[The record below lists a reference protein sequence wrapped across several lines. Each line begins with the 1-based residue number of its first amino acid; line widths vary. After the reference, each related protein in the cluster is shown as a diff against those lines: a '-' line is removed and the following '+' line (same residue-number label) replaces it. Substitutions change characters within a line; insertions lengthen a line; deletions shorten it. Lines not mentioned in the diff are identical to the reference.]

1 MASDGRPGRVAAAG
15 PSGRIPAG
23 RWRIGRPGWFGMS
36 ARFLLRSLRLRHSS
50 FLLALLAVT
59 VGATV
64 AATMLDLKADLR
76 QKMSRELRRYGPN
89 LLVTPAPGSDP
100 PTLEEARV
108 RAIPALVSSEAPG
121 AAVSPLLLAA
131 GRISRETDARA
142 WTEAVMAGVDFEALS
157 RLNPSWRIEGSWPR
171 PGEPGCVVGAS
182 LAALLG
188 IRPGDRASLS
198 VAASPP
204 ESLPV
209 SGVLSTGESEDDQVL
224 APLGFLQERSGLA
237 GRVSLAALSLDGGP
251 AAALRAAAA
260 IERALPGVSA
270 RPLWQVAA
278 AQGALRGKIDRLMLF
293 LTLVVLLLC
302 GLCVMTTLLSIVL
315 ERESEIGLMRS
326 IGAGDGEILVMFLG
340 EVSLLGI
347 LGGIAGLGL
356 GAAAA
361 RLVGSRL
368 FGAAIEARAGVI
380 PVVLA
385 VSLVLCWSAVL
396 LPLRRAL
403 AVQPAAALRG
413 E

>member
-1 MASDGRPGRVAAAG
+1 
-15 PSGRIPAG
+15 
-23 RWRIGRPGWFGMS
+23 
-36 ARFLLRSLRLRHSS
+36 
-50 FLLALLAVT
+50 

-89 LLVTPAPGSDP
+89 LLVTPAPNSDP
-100 PTLEEARV
+100 PTLEEAKV
-108 RAIPALVSSEAPG
+108 RAIPAMISSETPG

-131 GRISRETDARA
+131 GRISRGTDEGR

-171 PGEPGCVVGAS
+171 PDEPGCVVGAS
-182 LAALLG
+182 LAALLR
-188 IRPGDRASLS
+188 IRPGDSASLS
-198 VAASPP
+198 VAASAP
-204 ESLPV
+204 EALPV
-209 SGVLSTGESEDDQVL
+209 SGILSTGESEDDQVL
-224 APLGFLQERSGLA
+224 APLPFLQERSGLI

-251 AAALRAAAA
+251 AAALGAAAA
-260 IERALPGVSA
+260 IERAIPGASA

-278 AQGALRGKIDRLMLF
+278 AQGALLGKLDRLMLF

-361 RLVGSRL
+361 RMVGSRL

-380 PVVLA
+380 PIVLA

-413 E
+413 D